1 MSERTLYVDVLGGAA
16 GDMLLAALIDAG
28 APEQQIFELVERVIP
43 TRFRVRTVE
52 VTRAG
57 IRSRALHIEASSEP
71 WRTPRLPRMLDML
84 DGAGLPEPIRARA
97 RAVLERLGEA
107 EARVHGVPIEEVHL
121 HELGDPDTIL
131 DVVGVAAALDL
142 LSIGR
147 MAVSS
152 IPLGEPG
159 PAMLELLRGFRVRSA
174 EVSGETVTPT
184 AAAILSALGEPAEL
198 PDFELE
204 SIGYGA
210 GSRDPAGVPN
220 VVRVLIGSKPAARAA
235 TGLLERDL
243 VLLEANIDD
252 LTPELVA
259 DAVQAVFGAGAL
271 DAWTMPI
278 VMKKGRLGVL
288 LSALCE
294 PAAESRV
301 LTVFFEAT
309 TTFGVRIR
317 PVRRAELARRV
328 ATVTL
333 ADGAVR
339 VKVGLLGDRVMSAT
353 PEHDDVAGLAERSG
367 RSVRDVYEEAAAAA
381 RALRFEP
388 ADR

>member
-210 GSRDPAGVPN
+210 GQPRPRRRPERRSRAHRIEAG
-220 VVRVLIGSKPAARAA
+220 RARRDRLARARPRSA
-235 TGLLERDL
+235 RGQHRRPD
-243 VLLEANIDD
+243 
-252 LTPELVA
+252 
-259 DAVQAVFGAGAL
+259 AGARRRCR
-271 DAWTMPI
+271 A
-278 VMKKGRLGVL
+278 G
-288 LSALCE
+288 
-294 PAAESRV
+294 
-301 LTVFFEAT
+301 
-309 TTFGVRIR
+309 GVRR
-317 PVRRAELARRV
+317 RRARR
-328 ATVTL
+328 L
-333 ADGAVR
+333 D
-339 VKVGLLGDRVMSAT
+339 
-353 PEHDDVAGLAERSG
+353 H
-367 RSVRDVYEEAAAAA
+367 
-381 RALRFEP
+381 
-388 ADR
+388 ADRDEEGPPRSPAVCPLRAGRGIPCAHRLL

>member
-1 MSERTLYVDVLGGAA
+1 VEAIESSALSSLRQ
-16 GDMLLAALIDAG
+16 LLELIDG
-28 APEQQIFELVERVIP
+28 ASLPESIR
-43 TRFRVRTVE
+43 
-52 VTRAG
+52 TRAH
-57 IRSRALHIEASSEP
+57 S
-71 WRTPRLPRMLDML
+71 
-84 DGAGLPEPIRARA
+84 
-97 RAVLERLGEA
+97 VLERLGDA
-107 EARVHGVPIEEVHL
+107 EARVHDAPVNEVQL

-142 LSIGR
+142 LGIER
-147 MAVSS
+147 MVVSS

-159 PAMLELLRGFRVRSA
+159 PATLELLRGFRVRAA
-174 EVSGETVTPT
+174 EVPGETVTPT
-184 AAAILSALGEPAEL
+184 AAAIFAALGEPADV
-198 PDFELE
+198 PDLHLE

-235 TGLLERDL
+235 TGVLERDL

-259 DAVQAVFGAGAL
+259 DAVQAMFAAGAL

-294 PAAESRV
+294 PPAESRV
-301 LTVFFEAT
+301 LTIFFEAT

-328 ATVTL
+328 ATMTL

-353 PEHDDVAGLAERSG
+353 PEHDDVAALAERSG

>member
-43 TRFRVRTVE
+43 GLFVVHTEE

-57 IRSRALHIEASSEP
+57 IRARALRVEAIESSALSSLRQLLE
-71 WRTPRLPRMLDML
+71 LI
-84 DGAGLPEPIRARA
+84 DGASLPESIRTRA
-97 RAVLERLGEA
+97 HSVLERLGDA
-107 EARVHGVPIEEVHL
+107 EARVHDAPVNEVQL

-142 LSIGR
+142 LGIER
-147 MAVSS
+147 MVVSS
-152 IPLGEPG
+152 IPLSEPG
-159 PAMLELLRGFRVRSA
+159 PATLELLRGFRVRAA
-174 EVSGETVTPT
+174 EVPGETVTPT
-184 AAAILSALGEPAEL
+184 AAAIFAALGEPADV
-198 PDFELE
+198 PDLHLE

-235 TGLLERDL
+235 TGVLERDL

-259 DAVQAVFGAGAL
+259 DAVQAMFAAGAL

-294 PAAESRV
+294 PPAESRV
-301 LTVFFEAT
+301 LTIFFEAT

-328 ATVTL
+328 ATMTL

-353 PEHDDVAGLAERSG
+353 PEHDDVAALAERSG

>member
-1 MSERTLYVDVLGGAA
+1 
-16 GDMLLAALIDAG
+16 
-28 APEQQIFELVERVIP
+28 
-43 TRFRVRTVE
+43 
-52 VTRAG
+52 
-57 IRSRALHIEASSEP
+57 
-71 WRTPRLPRMLDML
+71 
-84 DGAGLPEPIRARA
+84 
-97 RAVLERLGEA
+97 
-107 EARVHGVPIEEVHL
+107 VHGVPVNEVHL

-131 DVVGVAAALDL
+131 DVVGVATALDL
-142 LSIGR
+142 LGIER
-147 MAVSS
+147 VLVSS

-159 PAMLELLRGFRVRSA
+159 PATLELLRGFRIRAA
-174 EVSGETVTPT
+174 EVPGETVTPT
-184 AAAILSALGEPAEL
+184 AAAIFAVLGEPADL
-198 PDFELE
+198 PDLHLE

-220 VVRVLIGSKPAARAA
+220 VVRVLIGSKPAERGTTEARD
-235 TGLLERDL
+235 RDL
-243 VLLEANIDD
+243 VLLGANIDD

-259 DAVQAVFGAGAL
+259 DAVQALFAAGAL

-294 PAAESRV
+294 PAAEPRV

-309 TTFGVRIR
+309 TTFGVRIQ

-328 ATVTL
+328 ANVTL
-333 ADGAVR
+333 ADGTVR

-353 PEHDDVAGLAERSG
+353 PEHDDVAALAG
-367 RSVRDVYEEAAAAA
+367 RAGRTVREVYEEASAAA
-381 RALRFEP
+381 RALWFEP